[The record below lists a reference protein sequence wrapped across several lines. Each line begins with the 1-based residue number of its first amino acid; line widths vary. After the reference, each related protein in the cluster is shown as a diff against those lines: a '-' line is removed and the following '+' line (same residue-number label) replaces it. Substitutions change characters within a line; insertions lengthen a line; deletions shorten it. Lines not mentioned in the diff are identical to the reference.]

1 MMTVVDRIYEQ
12 VMGSECLAT
21 GVNTVNTVVG
31 DILLLKSKV
40 LYIYCTPYNFCIRP
54 LQMMHWCR

>member
-40 LYIYCTPYNFCIRP
+40 LLHLLYSLLPGLILLALDP
-54 LQMMHWCR
+54 CR